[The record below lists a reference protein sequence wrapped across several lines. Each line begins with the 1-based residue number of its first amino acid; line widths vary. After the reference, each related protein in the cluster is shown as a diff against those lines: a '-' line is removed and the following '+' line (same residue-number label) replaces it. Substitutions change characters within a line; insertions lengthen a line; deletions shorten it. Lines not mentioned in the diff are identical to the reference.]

1 MIYKKKRRCKRVMG
15 CICLLVMLLYGA
27 TSPGEAY
34 AQASGPREEAME
46 YLPLGSTGAVDERAT
61 TIGRYQ
67 FNYTG
72 NWNYYS
78 QVDEVHRNEWGVQR
92 QPEEHSLPGY
102 TNSSKATL
110 IDSYGANKIVKAYLI
125 WETRKPYKAD
135 NYSANHVRFI
145 MRDGNGINIYPDKAY
160 CDNRT
165 FVGWRNPA
173 RSSYCMVADVT
184 GIVQAYGYGDYYVA
198 NIPEYHPQV
207 DYADDNGGGPNF
219 ASWQL
224 VVVEEGENL
233 PVRALTMK
241 VGATFRFGDWA
252 FDGYNG
258 GYVYPNGNVYNQTNY
273 KTLDTAVAFNTG
285 IRTKSIGNVTG
296 QVLVGCYDDPGNPS
310 TLNST
315 LYTQEAVGSAKSVA
329 NAGSYPNMGLCRNNN
344 VMISDRCVSVN
355 LCNISGGLE
364 NNATVVGAELNN
376 IFWDTQFYVGTAIDI
391 AFPDFIAN
399 QTTTTNSSTSV
410 TVKGNIQN
418 VSASANTGIYDGKL
432 VVNIDPGLTVTSAT
446 AIVDGNKSITGEVLG
461 NTVTFSGEAIKNI
474 MKGNTITYTVECTPN
489 GTGTGRYDNSDSF
502 SGKLRADGVDTRYWI
517 NDACTSSSYAL
528 AKYKV
533 TVNKGTGI
541 KNVSGGGEYTYGQK
555 VTINAEVLPGY
566 HWKDWT
572 GDLNTQIQKYSFDM
586 PAKDITVTANAE
598 ANTYTIH
605 FDPNDGTEVTPIPDM
620 TVRYD
625 EEITLP
631 DAADA
636 YIRYT
641 LDGVNVTQNILDG
654 TIVLDENG
662 AVMMMLDEETGA
674 MTMPDGATVSED
686 GIITKT
692 NADGSTTVTYPDG
705 NVVTVSPEGVKTE
718 ISADGSK
725 KIIYPDGN
733 VVRVNPDGT
742 TVPSDGA
749 VPEATGMTGVT
760 GADEPTDGTR
770 TGTAGGNAGS
780 SESTETTENMETTE
794 STEKTASVERN
805 AVSRV
810 ATAADGTG
818 GGTDTETNAVDVT
831 SAQADLVDEP
841 DAEPQ
846 PDKKAYASV
855 FLGWSS
861 EEEKDVY
868 GAQWQAG
875 ETLRVSDLIDYLG
888 LTDTNGATATLYAA
902 WDDCPWIVAE
912 NLYYTLMQAQSGF
925 ITQDEILSHA
935 TAYDRED
942 GSLIAPGVHEDGT
955 SFAIPDYSSTDFTQ
969 FEHEGSCTENLTV
982 VDSVGNTYRKQITVY
997 IVDTTPVAVKPEG
1010 TTRFINEYYYNQP
1023 YENGG
1028 LEDNSIW
1035 KTDPEYAAVLQQAFD
1050 NLKNDTPEETYYFT
1064 HEEILEMKQFIDAN
1078 GFGNTQSVDAL
1089 NRFYD
1094 QFMAPNRTE

>member
-1 MIYKKKRRCKRVMG
+1 MRNGKRKNKQWKIGVIAVACLMCIMSMFSVITTRV
-15 CICLLVMLLYGA
+15 
-27 TSPGEAY
+27 Y
-34 AQASGPREEAME
+34 AQASEPKEESME
-46 YLPLGSTGAVDERAT
+46 YLPLGNSSGDVR
-61 TIGRYQ
+61 IGRYQ

-78 QVDEVHRNEWGVQR
+78 QVDEVHRNEWDVQR
-92 QPEEHSLPGY
+92 QPEVLSGY

-110 IDSYGANKIVKAYLI
+110 SNSYGANKIVKAYLI
-125 WETRKPYKAD
+125 WETRKPYKAE
-135 NYSANHVRFI
+135 NSNANHVRFI
-145 MRDGNGINIYPDKAY
+145 MKDGRTYFNIYPDKAY

-224 VVVEEGENL
+224 VVVEEGESL

-391 AFPDFIAN
+391 AFPDFTAN
-399 QTTTTNSSTSV
+399 QATTVNSSTSV
-410 TVKGNIQN
+410 TIKGNIQN

-446 AIVDGNKSITGEVLG
+446 AIVDGNKSITGVVLG

-489 GTGTGRYDNSDSF
+489 GTGTGRYDNSDTF

-533 TVNKGTGI
+533 ILNKGTGI
-541 KNVSGGGEYTYGQK
+541 KNVFGGGEYTCGQK
-555 VTINAEVLPGY
+555 VTINAEMLPGY
-566 HWKDWT
+566 HWREWT
-572 GDLNTQIQKYSFDM
+572 GDYNTAIQKYTFDM
-586 PAKDITVTANAE
+586 PARNITMTANGE
-598 ANTYTIH
+598 ANEYTIH
-605 FDPNDGTEVTPIPDM
+605 FDSNDGTEVTPIPDM

-625 EEITLP
+625 EELTLP

-662 AVMMMLDEETGA
+662 AVMMMLDEETGT
-674 MTMPDGATVSED
+674 MTTPDGAIVSED
-686 GIITKT
+686 GITTKT

-705 NVVTVSPEGVKTE
+705 NIVTVSPEGVKTE
-718 ISADGSK
+718 IGADGSK
-725 KIIYPDGN
+725 KVIYPDGN
-733 VVRVNPDGT
+733 VVYVNP
-742 TVPSDGA
+742 
-749 VPEATGMTGVT
+749 
-760 GADEPTDGTR
+760 
-770 TGTAGGNAGS
+770 
-780 SESTETTENMETTE
+780 
-794 STEKTASVERN
+794 
-805 AVSRV
+805 
-810 ATAADGTG
+810 DGTG
-818 GGTDTETNAVDVT
+818 GGTDTETNAVDMT
-831 SAQADLVDEP
+831 SAQADSVDDQDE
-841 DAEPQ
+841 EPQ

-888 LTDTNGATATLYAA
+888 LTDMNRATATLYAA

-942 GSLIAPGVHEDGT
+942 GSPIAPGVHEDGT

-1064 HEEILEMKQFIDAN
+1064 HEEILEMKQFIDEN

-1089 NRFYD
+1089 NRFYG

>member
-1 MIYKKKRRCKRVMG
+1 MIRKKKLNMMQR
-15 CICLLVMLLYGA
+15 MLAIIVIFVVGIL
-27 TSPGEAY
+27 TN
-34 AQASGPREEAME
+34 
-46 YLPLGSTGAVDERAT
+46 LPLQADAMTTGQEQDYWLLDSIV
-61 TIGRYQ
+61 GRYNL
-67 FNYTG
+67 NYTG
-72 NWNYYS
+72 NTNAFS
-78 QVDEVHRNEWGVQR
+78 KAMAGIDQVYTDVPNWGNSSSATLTKTNGASSIRHAFLVWEVFDGASN
-92 QPEEHSLPGY
+92 P
-102 TNSSKATL
+102 TNSVYMKTPVGRYYEVAPNYVVNDWRTAADNPPSWAYKTMYCMAADVT
-110 IDSYGANKIVKAYLI
+110 SYVQDAGYGTYSVCNI
-125 WETRKPYKAD
+125 PYKA
-135 NYSANHVRFI
+135 
-145 MRDGNGINIYPDKAY
+145 
-160 CDNRT
+160 
-165 FVGWRNPA
+165 
-173 RSSYCMVADVT
+173 SS
-184 GIVQAYGYGDYYVA
+184 
-198 NIPEYHPQV
+198 
-207 DYADDNGGGPNF
+207 GGESS

-224 VVVEEGENL
+224 VVVEEGENF
-233 PVRALTMK
+233 PVRVVSLSM
-241 VGATFRFGDWA
+241 GARFKMGTTPSSTNGGNFSSVIPLNNGLKSKSSGVATGQIIFGASNADVERRMPMTSYMTT
-252 FDGYNG
+252 YNG
-258 GYVYPNGNVYNQTNY
+258 GDALRTVSANTTYQAALYRNG
-273 KTLDTAVAFNTG
+273 AVMNDRDYLNG
-285 IRTKSIGNVTG
+285 GCIRVDLSDISDIGN
-296 QVLVGCYDDPGNPS
+296 NA
-310 TLNST
+310 NS
-315 LYTQEAVGSAKSVA
+315 LK
-329 NAGSYPNMGLCRNNN
+329 
-344 VMISDRCVSVN
+344 
-355 LCNISGGLE
+355 LE
-364 NNATVVGAELNN
+364 VRQDSWTTFFMLG
-376 IFWDTQFYVGTAIDI
+376 YSMDI

-399 QTTTTNSSTSV
+399 QTTTVNSSESV
-410 TVKGNIQN
+410 TVKGDIKN
-418 VSASANTGIYDGKL
+418 VSTQANTGIYDGEL
-432 VVNIDPGLTVTSAT
+432 VVNIDPGLTVKSAT
-446 AIVDGNKSITGEVLG
+446 AIVDGNKSITGVVLG

-625 EEITLP
+625 EEFTLP
-631 DAADA
+631 DAADV

-662 AVMMMLDEETGA
+662 AVMMMLDEETGT
-674 MTMPDGATVSED
+674 MTTPDGATVSED

-718 ISADGSK
+718 IGEDGSK
-725 KIIYPDGN
+725 KVTYPDGN

-749 VPEATGMTGVT
+749 VPEATGTTGVT
-760 GADEPTDGTR
+760 GADESTDGTR
-770 TGTAGGNAGS
+770 TGTAGDDAGS
-780 SESTETTENMETTE
+780 SESTETTENTETTE

-805 AVSRV
+805 TVSRV

-818 GGTDTETNAVDVT
+818 GGTDAGTNAADVT
-831 SAQADLVDEP
+831 SAQADLVDEM

-875 ETLRVSDLIDYLG
+875 ETLKVSELMDYLG

-912 NLYYTLMQAQSGF
+912 NLYYTLTQAQSGF

-942 GSLIAPGVHEDGT
+942 GSPIAPGVHEDGT
-955 SFAIPDYSSTDFTQ
+955 SFTIPDYSPTDFTQ
-969 FEHEGSCTENLTV
+969 FQHEGSCTENLTV
-982 VDSVGNTYRKQITVY
+982 VDSVGNTYWKQITVY

-1064 HEEILEMKQFIDAN
+1064 HEEILEMKQFIDEN
-1078 GFGNTQSVDAL
+1078 GFGNTQSEDAL

-1094 QFMAPNRTE
+1094 QFMAPNLE

>member
-1 MIYKKKRRCKRVMG
+1 MSDRNHLKKKGRWKRVISR
-15 CICLLVMLLYGA
+15 ICLFMTMFYGA
-27 TSPGEAY
+27 LTTTEAY
-34 AQASGPREEAME
+34 AQTDTIKEETME
-46 YLPLGSTGAVDERAT
+46 YLPMGNNGGDVR
-61 TIGRYQ
+61 IGRYQ

-72 NWNYYS
+72 NWNYIS
-78 QVDEVHRNEWGVQR
+78 HVDEVNRVEWGDESQNVLYDPNASSNFSNCSR
-92 QPEEHSLPGY
+92 ATL
-102 TNSSKATL
+102 TNSS
-110 IDSYGANKIVKAYLI
+110 GAKKIVKAYLI
-125 WETRKPYKAD
+125 WETRKAYDAGD
-135 NYSANHVRFI
+135 YNSNHVKFV
-145 MRDGNGINIYPDKAY
+145 MHDGRTAADIYPNYAY

-165 FVGWRNPA
+165 FVNWRNPA

-184 GIVQAYGYGDYYVA
+184 SIVQAYGYGDYYVA
-198 NIPEYHPQV
+198 NIPVYHPAT
-207 DYADDNGGGPNF
+207 DYNDEGGGMNP

-224 VVVEEGENL
+224 VVVEEGDNF
-233 PVRALTMK
+233 PVRAVTMK
-241 VGATFRFGDWA
+241 MGATFRFGDWA

-258 GYVYPNGNVYNQTNY
+258 GYMYPNGNTYNQDNY
-273 KTLDTAVAFNTG
+273 KKLNTAVTFNTG
-285 IRTKSIGNVTG
+285 IRTKSSGNVTG
-296 QVLVGCYDDPGNPS
+296 QVLVGCIDDPGNPS
-310 TLNST
+310 YLGSV
-315 LYTQEAVGSAKSVA
+315 LYTQQSVGGDKTVASAGA
-329 NAGSYPNMGLCRNNN
+329 YPNTGLCRNN
-344 VMISDRCVSVN
+344 VVFQADKCVSVN
-355 LCNISGGLE
+355 LSDISGGLG

-376 IFWDTQFYVGTAIDI
+376 LFWNTQFYVGTAIDI

-399 QTTTTNSSTSV
+399 QTTTVNSSTSV
-410 TVKGNIQN
+410 VVTGNIQN
-418 VSASANTGIYDGKL
+418 VSQQADTGIYDGEL
-432 VVNIDPGLTVTSAT
+432 VVNVDPGLTVKSAT
-446 AIVDGNKSITGEVLG
+446 AIVDGNKSITGVVSG
-461 NTVTFSGEAIKNI
+461 NTVTFFGEAIKNI

-489 GTGTGRYDNSDSF
+489 GTGTGRYDNSDTF
-502 SGKLRADGVDTRYWI
+502 SGKLRADGVDTNYWI

-533 TVNKGTGI
+533 TVNKGIGI
-541 KNVSGGGEYTYGQK
+541 KNVSGGGEYTCGQK

-572 GDLNTQIQKYSFDM
+572 GSYNTAIQKYTFDM
-586 PAKDITVTANAE
+586 PARNITMTANGE
-598 ANTYTIH
+598 ANEYTIH

-620 TVRYD
+620 IVHYD

-631 DAADA
+631 DAAGA

-725 KIIYPDGN
+725 KVVYPDGN

-742 TVPSDGA
+742 GNGMD
-749 VPEATGMTGVT
+749 TGTNA
-760 GADEPTDGTR
+760 ADE
-770 TGTAGGNAGS
+770 
-780 SESTETTENMETTE
+780 
-794 STEKTASVERN
+794 
-805 AVSRV
+805 
-810 ATAADGTG
+810 
-818 GGTDTETNAVDVT
+818 T

-861 EEEKDVY
+861 EGEKDVY

-875 ETLRVSDLIDYLG
+875 ETLKVSELMDYLG
-888 LTDTNGATATLYAA
+888 LTDTNGATITLYAA

-912 NLYYTLMQAQSGF
+912 NLYYTLTQAQSGF

-942 GSLIAPGVHEDGT
+942 GSPITPGVHENGT
-955 SFAIPDYSSTDFTQ
+955 SFTIPDYSPTDFTQ

-1050 NLKNDTPEETYYFT
+1050 NLKNDTPVETYYFT
-1064 HEEILEMKQFIDAN
+1064 HEGVLEMKQFIDAN
-1078 GFGNTQSVDAL
+1078 GFGNTQNEDAL